1 MLQGANY
8 RKRERQSVSLIL
20 GEETPFPVRRSKMAS
35 GYDTPPGGQSSW
47 VDVTR
52 DGGSS
57 TPPVP
62 PSPGRATPVASAQ
75 DQANIGVTT

>member
-1 MLQGANY
+1 MDQL
-8 RKRERQSVSLIL
+8 ETESSLV
-20 GEETPFPVRRSKMAS
+20 E
-35 GYDTPPGGQSSW
+35 GQSSW

-62 PSPGRATPVASAQ
+62 PSPGRATPVASGQ
-75 DQANIGVTT
+75 DQVSQSEEL

>member
-1 MLQGANY
+1 M
-8 RKRERQSVSLIL
+8 SLIL

-35 GYDTPPGGQSSW
+35 GYDTPPGGVYIDHLETESSLVEGQSSW

-62 PSPGRATPVASAQ
+62 PSPGRATPVASGQ
-75 DQANIGVTT
+75 DQVSQ